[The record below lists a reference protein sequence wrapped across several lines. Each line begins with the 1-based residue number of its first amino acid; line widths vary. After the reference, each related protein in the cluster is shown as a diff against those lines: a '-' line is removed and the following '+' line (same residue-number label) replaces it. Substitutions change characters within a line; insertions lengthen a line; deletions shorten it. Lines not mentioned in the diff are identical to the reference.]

1 LALTFLSDIPPD
13 VKFLLLAVGVLLAAN
28 FIAVLL
34 HFLYRALSDSPLR
47 EVIRSIIYYLDEFAD
62 DMSNVKKR
70 ADAIRQVN
78 EVLGWRR
85 VVVPAVII
93 GWVIDAEVAAIRKM
107 QKTANTPNL
116 HEEEKI

>member
-1 LALTFLSDIPPD
+1 
-13 VKFLLLAVGVLLAAN
+13 
-28 FIAVLL
+28 
-34 HFLYRALSDSPLR
+34 
-47 EVIRSIIYYLDEFAD
+47 
-62 DMSNVKKR
+62 MSNVKKR